1 MHCQRCAYR
10 GVCLA
15 AVVLGL
21 VFVAAITARAD
32 DIADAPANP
41 PATAPAATVPPA
53 PAPAGASAEVSAA
66 AAAAAPAPADRDGA
80 PRQPAAAIPPG
91 GGTAP
96 STTPGPAPADNARK
110 ALDDLAADFNM
121 LFTRRKIALLVDTD
135 RFHQRQVFQGGFVKN
150 ADGDWEQK
158 CSVETLKDRG
168 IVDGS
173 HMDGVQRLTI
183 EDGNM
188 VTYVSYQGTKGG
200 ETYGP
205 AAVERVGAG
214 IRFREIS
221 ALFPG
226 AWESTE
232 FFCSPDGTLGSV
244 RCWNGRPSDR
254 WLEVELSDEDK
265 KAPAASLAPAESA
278 AEADPFAT
286 SETPAA
292 AAAAEAEADP
302 FATSET
308 PAAAEPAPAKNAPAK
323 TEAEL
328 FGE

>member
-10 GVCLA
+10 RVSLA
-15 AVVLGL
+15 GVVLGL
-21 VFVAAITARAD
+21 VFVAAITARAED
-32 DIADAPANP
+32 VAEAPATP
-41 PATAPAATVPPA
+41 PVTAPAATVPP
-53 PAPAGASAEVSAA
+53 
-66 AAAAAPAPADRDGA
+66 
-80 PRQPAAAIPPG
+80 G

-96 STTPGPAPADNARK
+96 ATTPGPAPADSARR
-110 ALDDLAADFNM
+110 ALDDLAADFNL
-121 LFTRRKIALLVDTD
+121 LFTRRKIALLVDTE

-183 EDGNM
+183 EDGNV
-188 VTYVSYQGTKGG
+188 VTYVTYQGTKGG
-200 ETYGP
+200 EAYGP

-254 WLEVELSDEDK
+254 WVEVELTDEDK
-265 KAPAASLAPAESA
+265 NAPAASPAPAES
-278 AEADPFAT
+278 
-286 SETPAA
+286 
-292 AAAAEAEADP
+292 AAEAEADP